1 MAVVTFLAVKTP
13 TSNILQLWFVRLSLY
28 LLTYSTRVFEVL
40 KDPSMGCW
48 WSDIAAMPDKGYK
61 MRIRLVG

>member
-13 TSNILQLWFVRLSLY
+13 TSHILQLWFVRLLLY
-28 LLTYSTRVFEVL
+28 LLTYSNRVFEVL

-48 WSDIAAMPDKGYK
+48 WSDIAAMADKGYK
-61 MRIRLVG
+61 MHIRLVG